1 MGSAPS
7 TSSPAAALLTAAG
20 VAFAVHQH
28 VGIRTGADIRTR
40 TAFTEEDIENSLKTV
55 AFTVAPDRHVLAA
68 VPGPARIRYGR
79 LASVLGVP
87 RSALKSADEAV
98 LRRLDMER
106 GGIGPICDAPDV
118 TVVFDAA
125 VPHMGRVLFG
135 SGRSDCTV
143 EAKAADIVAFPSKA
157 MVADITSP

>member
-1 MGSAPS
+1 MDSAH
-7 TSSPAAALLTAAG
+7 SSSPPAAALLTAAK
-20 VAFAVHQH
+20 VPFTVHRH
-28 VGIRTGADIRTR
+28 VEIRTGADIRAC
-40 TAFTEEDIENSLKTV
+40 TAFTEKDIEKSLKTV
-55 AFTVAPDRHVLAA
+55 AFSVGPDRLALAA

-87 RSALKSADEAV
+87 RSALAAADEAA
-98 LRRLDMER
+98 LQRLDMER
-106 GGIGPICDAPDV
+106 GGVGPLCDAPDV

-125 VPHMGRVLFG
+125 VPQMGSVLCG

-143 EAKAADIVAFPSKA
+143 EARAADIVRIPSNS

>member
-1 MGSAPS
+1 MESTPS
-7 TSSPAAALLTAAG
+7 SSPPAAALLVAAG
-20 VAFAVHQH
+20 VAFSVHQH
-28 VGIRTGADIRTR
+28 VGIRTGEDIRIH

-55 AFTVAPDRHVLAA
+55 AFTVGPERLVLAA

-87 RSALKSADEAV
+87 RSALKPADEAA
-98 LRRLDMER
+98 LQRLDMER
-106 GGIGPICDAPDV
+106 GGVGPICDDPGV
-118 TVVFDAA
+118 TVVFDAT
-125 VPHMGRVLFG
+125 VPQMGSVLCG

-143 EAKAADIVAFPSKA
+143 EAKATDIVRIPSST